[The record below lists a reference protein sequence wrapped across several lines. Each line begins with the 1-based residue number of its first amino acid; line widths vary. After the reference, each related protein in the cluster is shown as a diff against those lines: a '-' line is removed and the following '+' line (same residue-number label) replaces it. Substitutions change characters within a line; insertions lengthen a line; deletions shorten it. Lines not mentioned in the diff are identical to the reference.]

1 MTEST
6 QASSPW
12 QAFLEQ
18 QGAHIE
24 AANGAEVRYFGT
36 VAAAELP
43 DNFVA
48 PLTDLGLISL
58 SGDDAASFLHNQ
70 ITNDVEKLDLGTARL
85 AGYCTPKGR
94 LLATFLMWKDAGQ
107 IVLQLPRA
115 LQPAIQKRLQMFVMR
130 SKAKLADVSEQ
141 YVALGLAGN
150 TAAEVLQQWF
160 PQLPAQPYSKID
172 NENGTLVRVAD
183 SRQAPRHQWITSVE
197 QAIAAWP
204 ALTQKLSAVG
214 THAWRLTDIYA
225 GVPVITQ
232 PTQEQFVPQMI
243 NFELIGGVNF
253 KKGCYPGQEI
263 VARSQYL
270 GKLKRRTTLV
280 SIDDAA
286 AVAGGE
292 LYTVSDPE
300 QPCGML
306 VNAAPN
312 GVGGVDALVEMKL
325 GAIAEGSSATGA
337 VRYSSAQGAA
347 VHFLPMPY
355 VLDALDL

>member
-6 QASSPW
+6 QASAPW
-12 QAFLEQ
+12 QAFLTQ

-24 AANGAEVRYFGT
+24 AANGAEVRYFGQ
-36 VAAAELP
+36 AATAELP

-70 ITNDVEKLDLGTARL
+70 ITNDVEKLDLATARL

-115 LQPAIQKRLQMFVMR
+115 IQPAIQKRLQMFVMR

-150 TAAEVLQQWF
+150 AAAAALQQWF
-160 PQLPAQPYSKID
+160 PQLPAQAYAKID

-183 SRQAPRHQWITSVE
+183 SRQAPRYQWITSVE

-204 ALTQKLSAVG
+204 VLTQALSAVG

-232 PTQEQFVPQMI
+232 ATQEQFVPQMI

-270 GKLKRRTTLV
+270 GKLKRRSVLALV
-280 SIDDAA
+280 DTADAR
-286 AVAGGE
+286 AGAE
-292 LYTVSDPE
+292 VFSSEDPG
-300 QPCGML
+300 QPCGMV
-306 VNAAPN
+306 VNAEPA
-312 GVGGVDALVEMKL
+312 GAGKSACLVEIKLAASDNGTIHL
-325 GAIAEGSSATGA
+325 GAADGPVLHLQPLPYELAEP
-337 VRYSSAQGAA
+337 Q
-347 VHFLPMPY
+347 
-355 VLDALDL
+355 

>member
-70 ITNDVEKLDLGTARL
+70 ITNDVEKLDLATARL

-107 IVLQLPRA
+107 IMLQLPRA

-160 PQLPAQPYSKID
+160 PQLPAQPYTKID
-172 NENGTLVRVAD
+172 NEHGTLVRVAD
-183 SRQAPRHQWITSVE
+183 SRQAPRYQWITSVE
-197 QAIAAWP
+197 QAIAAWSG
-204 ALTQKLSAVG
+204 LTQKLSAVG

-270 GKLKRRTTLV
+270 GKLKRRSVLALV
-280 SIDDAA
+280 DTVD
-286 AVAGGE
+286 VRAGAE
-292 LYTVSDPE
+292 VFSSEDPG
-300 QPCGML
+300 QPCGMI
-306 VNAAPN
+306 VNAEPA
-312 GVGGVDALVEMKL
+312 GTGKSACLVEIKLAASDNGTIHL
-325 GAIAEGSSATGA
+325 GAVDGPVLQLQPLPYELAEP
-337 VRYSSAQGAA
+337 Q
-347 VHFLPMPY
+347 
-355 VLDALDL
+355 